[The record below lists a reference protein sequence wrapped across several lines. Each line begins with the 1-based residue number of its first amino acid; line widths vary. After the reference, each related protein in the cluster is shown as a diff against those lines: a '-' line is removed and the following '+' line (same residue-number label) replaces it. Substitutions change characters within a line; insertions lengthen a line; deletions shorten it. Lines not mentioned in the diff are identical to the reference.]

1 MGSGRRLTA
10 IAMLA
15 VAVAVIGAATWATSP
30 ALAHGGGEGEE
41 IDPVNLVEQAL
52 AIVVNTPDKADE
64 ALERVEAAL
73 EAENEEPTGELDVAL
88 LEAAAQALEIN
99 DLHEAED
106 TLVEALG
113 SNPHANADEPDAS
126 SSDGAEG
133 DHAEEASEGANV
145 SAHGLT
151 ERVDGGFSAP
161 SGTDFVALA
170 AAALVAA
177 GGFAFVY
184 SKRGGR
190 S

>member
-1 MGSGRRLTA
+1 
-10 IAMLA
+10 MLA
-15 VAVAVIGAATWATSP
+15 VAVAMIGAATWAISP
-30 ALAHGGGEGEE
+30 ALAHGGEEGEE

-73 EAENEEPTGELDVAL
+73 ESEAEEPTGELDIVS
-88 LEAAAQALEIN
+88 LEAAAAALEID

-106 TLVEALG
+106 TLVAALG
-113 SNPHANADEPDAS
+113 SDPHANEEEPGGSSSDEPD
-126 SSDGAEG
+126 G
-133 DHAEEASEGANV
+133 DHADEATGEGDV

-151 ERVDGGFSAP
+151 ERVEGGFSAP

-170 AAALVAA
+170 AALLVAG

-184 SKRGGR
+184 SKSRGG